1 MKYGLPYKGS
11 KNKLA
16 ERIVHLLPKRTHL
29 IDLFCG
35 GCAVT
40 HAALLMKKYEHI
52 HINDVN
58 WMCPTLFLDALAG
71 KYNNETRWISREDF
85 FRLKDTDPYVAV
97 VWSFGNN
104 MRDYLYSKEIEPLKK
119 AIHYAMFFSD
129 YSLGKELGHDLSFI
143 DPIKDMQKRYLAIKH
158 YFNRLGHFQQ
168 QSYEGGV
175 RCKQSITLGQFAY
188 PQFGGGYQQRMQSAE
203 SAERFNFNLGI
214 WGGRDSYRLET
225 AERQLSRAVFKKKKI
240 QKTQRTATQRVQ
252 KQPYIACN
260 TESGNT
266 PYITSIRGGRFLPI
280 TSSVLDYTDVE
291 IPNDSVIYCD
301 IPYENT
307 NVYNKEQGGSNFDY
321 ERFYDW
327 ACSQTEPVFISS
339 YQMPTDRFDC
349 ITEFSHRSTL
359 SATANNLVTERI
371 FVPKG
376 QKERGNTP
384 KQLSLFDDI

>member
-214 WGGRDSYRLET
+214 WGGET
-225 AERQLSRAVFKKKKI
+225 LTDWRQRKDNSVELFSKKKKKYKRPSELQHNECRNSLTSLAI
-240 QKTQRTATQRVQ
+240 PRAATRPTSPQFGGGAIFTDY
-252 KQPYIACN
+252 KQCA
-260 TESGNT
+260 
-266 PYITSIRGGRFLPI
+266 
-280 TSSVLDYTDVE
+280 
-291 IPNDSVIYCD
+291 
-301 IPYENT
+301 
-307 NVYNKEQGGSNFDY
+307 
-321 ERFYDW
+321 
-327 ACSQTEPVFISS
+327 
-339 YQMPTDRFDC
+339 
-349 ITEFSHRSTL
+349 
-359 SATANNLVTERI
+359 
-371 FVPKG
+371 
-376 QKERGNTP
+376 
-384 KQLSLFDDI
+384 